1 MTQYAILTDV
11 NKCVGCLACSISC
24 KVTND
29 VPVGSYWNKVLRI
42 GPNPRQE
49 GGQWPDV
56 YTYFLTMQC
65 QHCEDPECVKVCPT
79 GASHKLADGT
89 VQVDKEKC
97 IGCQYCIYACPYGV
111 RSFSEED
118 GVARKCTLCQHLTAD
133 GKADPACVHNCPGGA
148 RFYGDLDDPDFDLP
162 LNEKG
167 HLDVDEW
174 LCQEFMFQ
182 IPTVLLCSAD
192 CPGLCP
198 RCGKKMAEC
207 TCPPAEAEA
216 EPADARLAILKSL
229 LN

>member
-1 MTQYAILTDV
+1 MQFDLRKFIVSGTKPYVAEFQCDLSAKDFAGARIEQPVSARFEAVPDGDEIRMTLRANALV
-11 NKCVGCLACSISC
+11 HGECARCL
-24 KVTND
+24 D
-29 VPVGSYWNKVLRI
+29 PVER
-42 GPNPRQE
+42 E
-49 GGQWPDV
+49 
-56 YTYFLTMQC
+56 
-65 QHCEDPECVKVCPT
+65 E
-79 GASHKLADGT
+79 T
-89 VQVDKEKC
+89 VQAEWT
-97 IGCQYCIYACPYGV
+97 V
-111 RSFSEED
+111 RE
-118 GVARKCTLCQHLTAD
+118 R
-133 GKADPACVHNCPGGA
+133 
-148 RFYGDLDDPDFDLP
+148 DLDDPDFDLP

-198 RCGKKMAEC
+198 RCGKKMAKC